1 MHGANNLDVKK
12 KKDQTNEHIKY
23 IWSQTRKAM
32 KGPIVAIER
41 VCNSVQHNYCTAIH
55 LGQFS
60 KS

>member
-1 MHGANNLDVKK
+1 MK
-12 KKDQTNEHIKY
+12 QMEHIKY